1 MSLASIK
8 HIDCPKG
15 SEELE
20 CSECRASLEFS
31 YETAVEIKEV
41 IFIDLP
47 KTKLKK
53 PYDELSREVLER
65 KDASATKKNC
75 PVCRKV
81 VPVAVIEFAD
91 LPKGNDIVNCPTCN
105 ADLEVYYKAS
115 FQVTEIEVTG
125 VAGDGNFACPECET
139 EMELDWQE
147 IETKEGEIEYECDE
161 CGAELEV
168 SWSDWGAELGA
179 ELAGEGSR
187 STGRPGNQRSRNSGG
202 GNVISCGRCENDVS
216 VDDDGDEIKCET
228 CGATLE
234 ISRSS
239 SGTIEDVETHAP
251 DLELACPECD
261 DDFTIDGNDIE
272 EVSGHIEYKC
282 EGCDSELG
290 ISWSKWGE
298 DTEVDVIEPGEEE
311 DEEDEDDDDV

>member
-1 MSLASIK
+1 LSLASIK

-147 IETKEGEIEYECDE
+147 IETNMNVMNAVPSWKYRGRT
-161 CGAELEV
+161 GAQNWAQNWQVKGL
-168 SWSDWGAELGA
+168 AQLGA
-179 ELAGEGSR
+179 PA
-187 STGRPGNQRSRNSGG
+187 
-202 GNVISCGRCENDVS
+202 ISAL
-216 VDDDGDEIKCET
+216 ET
-228 CGATLE
+228 PEA
-234 ISRSS
+234 
-239 SGTIEDVETHAP
+239 ET
-251 DLELACPECD
+251 
-261 DDFTIDGNDIE
+261 
-272 EVSGHIEYKC
+272 
-282 EGCDSELG
+282 
-290 ISWSKWGE
+290 
-298 DTEVDVIEPGEEE
+298 
-311 DEEDEDDDDV
+311 